1 MENKKET
8 ETIDYDDDT
17 EDDIDNDTDDF
28 RKSDQKDYDEEHL

>member
-17 EDDIDNDTDDF
+17 EDDIDDDTDDF
-28 RKSDQKDYDEEHL
+28 KRSDWKDYDEEHL